1 MNSDTATRSGQG
13 LTGTLRITLMI
24 ITLLIALLGIGVVV
38 DVISV
43 DAFGH
48 YLKTTL
54 LLGCIVALASG
65 CLALLSRARI

>member
-1 MNSDTATRSGQG
+1 MSTDTSGGRG

-24 ITLLIALLGIGVVV
+24 ITLLVALLGVGVVV
-38 DVISV
+38 DVISL

-54 LLGCIVALASG
+54 LLGCIIALASG